1 MEKSALALGRS
12 RSSFFGASTL
22 SPTPHEFDDDVAI
35 DPQLRLA
42 EAGSL
47 RRWLFNWLF
56 NSEIQGNYY
65 QFIERWIALLIIANL
80 FALVF
85 EHVPAVY
92 QPYAQ
97 WFHVFDL
104 VSVGIFTL
112 EYLMRLYLAPEDRE
126 FKDSSLPRFAYAR
139 SPFALIDLIAI
150 LPFYLAAFI
159 QLDLRM
165 LRALRLL
172 RIFKLFRVLIPA
184 YREFQQL
191 NAGRTF
197 RQKLHALV
205 WPGEFGGRLHDYFDT
220 FIMVWVVVSVVAVI
234 LESVGSINYVLNL
247 EFIILDTIAVAVFT
261 LEYLLRIYTVVESP
275 GHKHGFFGRF
285 KYARS
290 GNAII
295 DILAVLPFFLEAFLH
310 HLFDL
315 RFLRVF
321 RLLRLLKLTKYTG
334 STKTLYTVIKREWP
348 VMSASVFIMMLL
360 VILTASLGYLFEHE
374 AQPDKFE
381 NIPASIY
388 WAVITLASVGY
399 GDLYPVT
406 PVGRMMTIILA
417 LLGIGIFA
425 IPAAILSSAFSDQL
439 RIERE
444 TLMNELFVMLSDGHL
459 SAEEQDVLDREAK
472 RLHLSQ
478 EEVNRLIEK
487 VNQQKALLEDQQGIP
502 VQRLVNDPQLAL
514 ERFRELAGQVKQI
527 ALMVKADDMQ
537 KLLEASERSTA
548 LEKKIWRQT

>member
-1 MEKSALALGRS
+1 MKPAPNQFE
-12 RSSFFGASTL
+12 
-22 SPTPHEFDDDVAI
+22 DDI
-35 DPQLRLA
+35 DLDARLRFS

-47 RRWLFNWLF
+47 RRWLFNWLL
-56 NSEIQGNYY
+56 NGEIEGNYSAL
-65 QFIERWIALLIIANL
+65 IERWVAILIIANL
-80 FALVF
+80 LALVF
-85 EHVPAVY
+85 EHVPAIY

-97 WFHVFDL
+97 WFHIFDV

-112 EYLMRLYLAPEDRE
+112 EYLMRLYLAPEDKE
-126 FKDSSLPRFAYAR
+126 FKGSSLPRLAYFK

-159 QLDLRM
+159 QVDLRM

-172 RIFKLFRVLIPA
+172 RIFKLFRILIPA

-191 NAGRTF
+191 NAGRSF
-197 RQKLHALV
+197 RQKLHALI
-205 WPGEFGGRLHDYFDT
+205 WPSEYGGRLHEYFDT
-220 FIMVWVVVSVVAVI
+220 FIMVWVVVSVLAVV
-234 LESVGSINYVLNL
+234 LESVGSINYILNL

-275 GHKHGFFGRF
+275 EHKHAFFGRF

-290 GNAII
+290 GSALI
-295 DILAVLPFFLEAFLH
+295 DLLAVLPFFLEAFLH
-310 HLFDL
+310 HLVDL

-321 RLLRLLKLTKYTG
+321 RLIRLLKLTKYTG
-334 STKTLYTVIKREWP
+334 STSSLFTVIKREWP
-348 VMSASVFIMMLL
+348 VMSSAVFIMMLL
-360 VILTASLGYLFEHE
+360 VVLTASLGYLFEHE

-399 GDLYPVT
+399 GDIYPVT
-406 PVGRMMTIILA
+406 IAGRAMTMILA
-417 LLGIGIFA
+417 VLGIGIFA
-425 IPAAILSSAFSDQL
+425 IPAAILASAFSDQL

-444 TLMNELFVMLSDGHL
+444 TLMNELYVMLSDGHL
-459 SAEEQDVLDREAK
+459 SEEEKEILDREAK

-478 EEVNRLIEK
+478 DEVNRLIDRVHREREL
-487 VNQQKALLEDQQGIP
+487 VQDQKGISIE
-502 VQRLVNDPQLAL
+502 RLAKDPNLAL

-527 ALMVKADDMQ
+527 ALMGNVDELRE
-537 KLLEASERSTA
+537 KLESSDRSTA
-548 LEKKIWRQT
+548 LEKKIWSMNART

>member
-1 MEKSALALGRS
+1 L
-12 RSSFFGASTL
+12 SSN
-22 SPTPHEFDDDVAI
+22 PHEFHGDVAI

-47 RRWLFNWLF
+47 RRWAFNWLL
-56 NSEIQGNYY
+56 NSEIEGNYY

-126 FKDSSLPRFAYAR
+126 FKDSSLPRFAYVR

-184 YREFQQL
+184 YREFHQL

-234 LESVGSINYVLNL
+234 LESVGSIHYVLNL
-247 EFIILDTIAVAVFT
+247 DFIILDTIAVSVFT

-275 GHKHGFFGRF
+275 EHKHAFFG
-285 KYARS
+285 
-290 GNAII
+290 
-295 DILAVLPFFLEAFLH
+295 
-310 HLFDL
+310 
-315 RFLRVF
+315 
-321 RLLRLLKLTKYTG
+321 
-334 STKTLYTVIKREWP
+334 
-348 VMSASVFIMMLL
+348 
-360 VILTASLGYLFEHE
+360 
-374 AQPDKFE
+374 
-381 NIPASIY
+381 
-388 WAVITLASVGY
+388 
-399 GDLYPVT
+399 
-406 PVGRMMTIILA
+406 
-417 LLGIGIFA
+417 
-425 IPAAILSSAFSDQL
+425 
-439 RIERE
+439 
-444 TLMNELFVMLSDGHL
+444 
-459 SAEEQDVLDREAK
+459 
-472 RLHLSQ
+472 
-478 EEVNRLIEK
+478 
-487 VNQQKALLEDQQGIP
+487 
-502 VQRLVNDPQLAL
+502 
-514 ERFRELAGQVKQI
+514 
-527 ALMVKADDMQ
+527 
-537 KLLEASERSTA
+537 
-548 LEKKIWRQT
+548 